1 MTINVDPGL
10 VALDRFVSSVYW
22 ADDDVTLEDALIEA
36 IDDWIASASAEH
48 NNSEPFGFDGDAVGL
63 GGALTDLI
71 GAVECLAAEA
81 RRGLTVATGIA
92 EALADWRAD

>member
-1 MTINVDPGL
+1 MTTNVDPGL

-48 NNSEPFGFDGDAVGL
+48 NNSEPFGIDSDAAGL
-63 GGALTDLI
+63 DGALTSVI
-71 GAVECLAAEA
+71 GAVGCLRTSA
-81 RRGLTVATGIA
+81 RRELTVATALA